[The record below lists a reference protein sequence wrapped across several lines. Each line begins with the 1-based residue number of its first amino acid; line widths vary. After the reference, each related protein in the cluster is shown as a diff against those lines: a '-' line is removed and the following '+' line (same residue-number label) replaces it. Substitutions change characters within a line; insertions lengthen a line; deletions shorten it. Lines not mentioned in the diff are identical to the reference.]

1 MKVLYYMYVCNSS
14 GLIQP
19 ISKNMEDYGWAL
31 PSVVVVGSARSQEKW
46 MVVSEG
52 VIIFYYSAS
61 IPLSDFIS
69 LDPASADSYAL
80 GLLLHSVFNPSHPPL
95 LTAEP
100 PHSPPPASSR
110 GAIPTAIFPT
120 FKKLLNP
127 NPKGR
132 LSAKAFLEMGMAGSG
147 FFSNNRLVIVCAGL
161 DNFALA
167 SEAEKNQLLR

>member
-1 MKVLYYMYVCNSS
+1 MYVCSLPE
-14 GLIQP
+14 LIYP
-19 ISKNMEDYGWAL
+19 ISKIMEDYGWAL
-31 PSVVVVGSARSQEKW
+31 PRVVVVGSARSQEKR

-52 VIIFYYSAS
+52 VIIFYCSAS
-61 IPLSDFIS
+61 ISLSDFIS

-100 PHSPPPASSR
+100 PHSPPPPSSR
-110 GAIPTAIFPT
+110 GAIPATIFPV

-132 LSAKAFLEMGMAGSG
+132 LSAKAFLEIGMAESG